1 MVQLRLSTQAAS
13 QVSRRVHPAG
23 TYRGSARHGRCVLTR
38 RAARAQPE
46 IPMSLC
52 LRVAGRTDVGRVRR
66 KNEDAFVAA
75 DLTHGEHSASPRW
88 TGLLQVGPR
97 GALVAVSDGMG
108 GAQDGELA
116 SSLVISSLAQG
127 LSSQGDPRT
136 SLAEI
141 TGAVVEAH
149 HKVWAEACARG
160 IEMGATLTAV
170 YVRGSSAYVAEV
182 GDSRAYVIRGGR
194 ITQLTKDQSYVQ
206 MLVDAG
212 AVDRDRA
219 QSLPFRNII
228 LQAMGH
234 QPRLAVAL
242 GKLELC
248 DRDCLLLCSDGLSN
262 EVPDSDLR
270 DVVLGA
276 PDLPAAADRLID
288 LANARGG
295 RDNTTVVLVGVGGDN
310 LMSCARAP
318 IEQTYRILET
328 FDA

>member
-1 MVQLRLSTQAAS
+1 MRERVAS
-13 QVSRRVHPAG
+13 ACG
-23 TYRGSARHGRCVLTR
+23 TGDACMAPRPLGVA
-38 RAARAQPE
+38 PE
-46 IPMSLC
+46 TAMSLC
-52 LRVAGRTDVGRVRR
+52 LRVAARTDVGRVRR

-75 DLTHGEHSASPRW
+75 DLTRGEYSASPCW
-88 TGLLQVGPR
+88 TGLLEVGGR

-127 LSSQGDPRT
+127 LASQGDPRT
-136 SLAEI
+136 SLAAI
-141 TGAVVEAH
+141 TGAVVDAH

-160 IEMGATLTAV
+160 IEMGATLTAL

-212 AVDRDRA
+212 ALDADRA
-219 QSLPFRNII
+219 QSLPFRNVI

-262 EVPDSDLR
+262 EVGDGDLR

-276 PDLPAAADRLID
+276 PDLPAAAERLVD

-295 RDNTTVVLVGVGGDN
+295 RDNTTVVLVGVGGDS
-310 LMSCARAP
+310 LRPCARSP